1 MRAMIATLPGD
12 GVGPEVTAQAVR
24 VLQAVAERGDHE
36 FGFREA
42 LIGGIAIDDTGEP
55 LPVATRRIVVDAD
68 AVLLG
73 AVGGP
78 KWSDP
83 SATVRP
89 EQGLLG
95 LRALLGVY
103 ANIRPVAVHPALAAA
118 APLKPELLA
127 NVDIVFVRELT
138 GGLYFGEKS
147 HDRDVLGASVR
158 ASDLCVYTAD
168 EVERVVRMAATMA
181 RARRGRLL
189 SVDKANVLATSRL
202 WREVTTRVM
211 RAEFP
216 DVALEHALVDSFAMH
231 LITTPARFDVVV
243 TENLFG
249 DILTDEAAVL
259 AGSIGV
265 LPSASLGD
273 AFASGLRR
281 GLYEPIHGSAPD
293 IAGRGMANPAGAI
306 LSAALLLRYSLG
318 LGDEAALIEAS
329 VADTILSGIR
339 TADCAAHD
347 QTSCSTS
354 EFGDA
359 VVERV
364 SARAVSARSDVALRP
379 ISLNCF
385 DAKRRRRQGLRD
397 SGIDRA
403 LRTWL
408 HDG

>member
-12 GVGPEVTAQAVR
+12 GVGTEVTAQAVR
-24 VLQAVAERGDHE
+24 VLQAVAERGEHE
-36 FGFREA
+36 FTFREA
-42 LIGGIAIDDTGEP
+42 LIGGIAIDETGEP
-55 LPVATRRIVVDAD
+55 LPVATRQVVSSAD

-83 SATVRP
+83 AATVRP

-103 ANIRPVAVHPALAAA
+103 ANIRPVTVHPALAAA
-118 APLKPELLA
+118 APLRPELLA

-138 GGLYFGEKS
+138 GGLYFGAKT
-147 HDRDVLGASVR
+147 HDRDAGGHSTR
-158 ASDLCVYTAD
+158 ASDLCVYTAE
-168 EVERVVRMAATMA
+168 EVERVVRMAAGIA
-181 RARRGRLL
+181 RRRRGRLL

-202 WREVTTRVM
+202 WREVTMRVM
-211 RAEFP
+211 RDEFP

-231 LITTPARFDVVV
+231 LITTPSRFDVVV

-273 AFASGLRR
+273 AGSTGLRR

-293 IAGRGMANPAGAI
+293 IAGRNIANPAGAI
-306 LSAALLLRYSLG
+306 LSAALLLRHSLG
-318 LGDEAALIEAS
+318 LGAEAAAVELAVSDAIA
-329 VADTILSGIR
+329 AGAR
-339 TADCAAHD
+339 TADCVAQGRAP
-347 QTSCSTS
+347 CSTS
-354 EFGDA
+354 AFGDA
-359 VVERV
+359 VLERMAG
-364 SARAVSARSDVALRP
+364 SVA
-379 ISLNCF
+379 
-385 DAKRRRRQGLRD
+385 
-397 SGIDRA
+397 
-403 LRTWL
+403 T
-408 HDG
+408 H